1 MAAPADTMG
10 DEGGGEGGTEVSIGD
25 WLAKHRLSK
34 FKQKFIDDEIAMDD
48 LLSWDEQYLSEM
60 CKEYSMR
67 PPFDKR
73 LKSAVRA
80 LQFACSETETP
91 QNASQRIYR
100 VVTSTKEC
108 DSMKLLESKLST
120 VDGATQ
126 KNTNETSTALQ
137 DKQKIEDEIE
147 STFGAIINAI
157 NERKKQLM
165 GTLND
170 ESNVILNGL
179 KQQQNA
185 LSSYVTSIKQAQKQ
199 QNELLLDPNMDTTKR
214 ELKVIEITNNA
225 LQSIDD
231 AVLSVDTPK
240 MKYILDA
247 DAVHKSIANIG
258 IVSSAAVP
266 DPLVLNVTNITD
278 STADIELKAPNKDV
292 LQYSLK
298 YRAIDDDNDDEKSQ
312 NWKDI
317 LMSDDANV
325 YSMTNLNVEAKYEV
339 MGKYQSSNR
348 LWSRDS
354 KIHRFEMDKSSL
366 IDLIKTTTD
375 YPACDYN
382 IPFVCKQRVD
392 NEITLYLGFER
403 FEVIQ
408 DNKIKIHLPYVYIN
422 DTKQWYRLYGG
433 NKTNAGGI
441 MAGKHLALIMNL
453 QYEKICD
460 DIDGG
465 YVKRYSDDATNSLPQ
480 MYYRGGSD
488 SVDKPTMSLTYQAK
502 GSYGHDMPW
511 IQFTS
516 HKNKIRV
523 Q

>member
-73 LKSAVRA
+73 LKDAVRE
-80 LQFACSETETP
+80 LQFERSETEAA

-126 KNTNETSTALQ
+126 KNANETSDAEQ
-137 DKQKIEDEIE
+137 NRQKIEDEIKC
-147 STFGAIINAI
+147 TFGAIRDVLK
-157 NERKKQLM
+157 EREKQLM
-165 GTLND
+165 GALND
-170 ESNVILNGL
+170 ESNAILNSL

-199 QNELLLDPNMDTTKR
+199 QNKLLLDPNMDTTKR
-214 ELKVIEITNNA
+214 ELKIIEITNNA

-231 AVLSVDTPK
+231 GVLSVDTPK
-240 MKYILDA
+240 IKYILDV
-247 DAVHKSIANIG
+247 DAVHKSIGNIG
-258 IVSSAAVP
+258 IVTSVAAP
-266 DPLVLNVTNITD
+266 DPPVLNISNITD
-278 STADIELKAPNKDV
+278 SAADIELKAPNKDV

-298 YRAIDDDNDDEKSQ
+298 YRAIDDDNDDEKKQ

-354 KIHRFEMDKSSL
+354 KIHRFEMEKR
-366 IDLIKTTTD
+366 DLIQTTTD
-375 YPACDYN
+375 YPS
-382 IPFVCKQRVD
+382 
-392 NEITLYLGFER
+392 
-403 FEVIQ
+403 
-408 DNKIKIHLPYVYIN
+408 
-422 DTKQWYRLYGG
+422 DTSG
-433 NKTNAGGI
+433 
-441 MAGKHLALIMNL
+441 
-453 QYEKICD
+453 
-460 DIDGG
+460 
-465 YVKRYSDDATNSLPQ
+465 
-480 MYYRGGSD
+480 
-488 SVDKPTMSLTYQAK
+488 
-502 GSYGHDMPW
+502 
-511 IQFTS
+511 TS
-516 HKNKIRV
+516 ST
-523 Q
+523 

>member
-1 MAAPADTMG
+1 MAAPADTIG
-10 DEGGGEGGTEVSIGD
+10 DEGSGEADVKQNIED
-25 WLAKHRLSK
+25 WLTKHRLSK
-34 FKQKFIDDEIAMDD
+34 FKQKFIEDEITMDD
-48 LLSWDEQYLSEM
+48 LLLWDEQSLNEI
-60 CKEYSMR
+60 CTEYSIR
-67 PPFDKR
+67 QPFSTR
-73 LKSAVRA
+73 LKSGVRA
-80 LQFACSETETP
+80 LQFERSNNKAT
-91 QNASQRIYR
+91 QNTSQRIYR

-214 ELKVIEITNNA
+214 ELKIIEITNNA

-231 AVLSVDTPK
+231 GVLSVDTPK
-240 MKYILDA
+240 IKYILDV
-247 DAVHKSIANIG
+247 DAVHKSIGNIG
-258 IVSSAAVP
+258 IVTSVAAP
-266 DPLVLNVTNITD
+266 DPPVLNISNITD
-278 STADIELKAPNKDV
+278 SAADIELKAPNKDV

-298 YRAIDDDNDDEKSQ
+298 YRAIDDDNDDEKKQ

-354 KIHRFEMDKSSL
+354 KIHRFEMEKR
-366 IDLIKTTTD
+366 DLIQTTTD
-375 YPACDYN
+375 YPS
-382 IPFVCKQRVD
+382 
-392 NEITLYLGFER
+392 
-403 FEVIQ
+403 
-408 DNKIKIHLPYVYIN
+408 
-422 DTKQWYRLYGG
+422 DTSG
-433 NKTNAGGI
+433 
-441 MAGKHLALIMNL
+441 
-453 QYEKICD
+453 
-460 DIDGG
+460 
-465 YVKRYSDDATNSLPQ
+465 
-480 MYYRGGSD
+480 
-488 SVDKPTMSLTYQAK
+488 
-502 GSYGHDMPW
+502 
-511 IQFTS
+511 TS
-516 HKNKIRV
+516 ST
-523 Q
+523 